1 MSRSLPVLL
10 FCFFLSF
17 VSELLILPAR
27 SVSAAGPDPAS
38 AEMIVA
44 VIGTGKVQ
52 GEDMDTAR
60 TQAISNSLVTAIDR
74 AMGDLMPLPVKIE
87 RFKALNS
94 ALYSDPER
102 FVVGFKV
109 LAETVSG
116 KTYRVLVE
124 ATLSMSALRKYL
136 AEAKM
141 LPEETAPRRVLF
153 LITEQNVDDPAP
165 GFWWGNEPSSAMGAC
180 ESRMTEVLQQQGI
193 QIVPHDQHPPTVR
206 EEKPGA
212 SPLGPDPSDIEAL
225 ALGKRFQAD
234 VIIVALATGQSVGN
248 VMGESQK
255 SFKGVLA
262 GRMLRTDTGEKIG
275 DIYRTAVAVGSD
287 SQSGGRQALNDVG
300 ALAAEVLMP
309 QLKAPWPKKT
319 DVNISATLIVEGTR
333 KLMHFVAFRILLKEI
348 PMVSE
353 VETSGI
359 KPNETTL
366 SVRLKGTTQA
376 LADALMLKS
385 NEGFGISITKISED
399 TLRLALVPK

>member
-1 MSRSLPVLL
+1 MSRRLPVLL
-10 FCFFLSF
+10 FYFFLSF
-17 VSELLILPAR
+17 VSGLLTLPAR
-27 SVSAAGPDPAS
+27 SVSAAAPDPAS

-74 AMGDLMPLPVKIE
+74 ATGDLMPLPLKIE
-87 RFKALNS
+87 RFKTLNS

-124 ATLSMSALRKYL
+124 ATLSMTALRKYL

-153 LITEQNVDDPAP
+153 LIAEQNVDDPAP
-165 GFWWGNEPSSAMGAC
+165 SFWWGNEPSSARGAC

-193 QIVPHDQHPPTVR
+193 KIVPHDQPPPAVG

-212 SPLGPDPSDIEAL
+212 PPLTIGPGPSDIEAL

-248 VMGESQK
+248 VMGETQK

-287 SQSGGRQALNDVG
+287 PQSGGAR
-300 ALAAEVLMP
+300 
-309 QLKAPWPKKT
+309 
-319 DVNISATLIVEGTR
+319 
-333 KLMHFVAFRILLKEI
+333 
-348 PMVSE
+348 
-353 VETSGI
+353 
-359 KPNETTL
+359 L
-366 SVRLKGTTQA
+366 SMTWARWRPR
-376 LADALMLKS
+376 S
-385 NEGFGISITKISED
+385 
-399 TLRLALVPK
+399 